1 MQPFGGRFEM
11 DGTKGSATLLT
22 MGLPSDQTRRCRASS
37 NLARHHNGGYKQ
49 SGRATEMGEELMER
63 CTETKAVGL
72 GFGGRPPGRPQ
83 RTRSSSGRE
92 FAARTRIE
100 EI

>member
-1 MQPFGGRFEM
+1 MPPFGGHFEM

-22 MGLPSDQTRRCRASS
+22 MGLPSAQTRRCRASS

-63 CTETKAVGL
+63 CTETKAVAL
-72 GFGGRPPGRPQ
+72 RLSRETARPRPQ
-83 RTRSSSGRE
+83 WTLVVRPRVRGTIRV
-92 FAARTRIE
+92 E